1 MQKRNGETI
10 AVKTKYPFL
19 TFLLVMS
26 LILSACASSAAAK
39 QERLVVYSGRSESL
53 VGPIIEQFTAASDIQ
68 VDVRWGSTSELA
80 ATLLEEGRNSPADVF
95 YAQDPGGMGAVYD
108 LLALLPDNI
117 ADSVD
122 PSFKDENGRWVGV
135 SGRARVIVYNTDLFD
150 PADLPA
156 DIRGYTDPEW
166 KGRIGW
172 APTNASF
179 QTMVTAMRQTWGEEE
194 TRQWL
199 EGIIANQPIEYDKNT
214 SLVSGVA
221 AGEVDIGFTNH
232 YYLYRFLREEGEG
245 FKARNYYLMDGGPG
259 SLVMVS
265 GAGVLNTSKNKDA
278 AAKFIEF
285 LLSPVAQ
292 QYFASQTSEYPV
304 VEGVLAPP
312 DLPAISDLNGTRISL
327 AALADM
333 KGTVDLL
340 RRVGALP

>member
-1 MQKRNGETI
+1 
-10 AVKTKYPFL
+10 VKLKYPL
-19 TFLLVMS
+19 LACSLVMS
-26 LILSACASSAAAK
+26 LFLSACASTAAAK
-39 QERLVVYSGRSESL
+39 PERLVVYSGRSESL
-53 VGPIIEQFTAASDIQ
+53 VGPMIEQFTAASGIQ
-68 VDVRWGSTSELA
+68 VDVRWGSTAELA

-95 YAQDPGGMGAVYD
+95 YAQEPGGMGAVYE
-108 LLALLPDNI
+108 LLSPLPAGFAEN
-117 ADSVD
+117 VD
-122 PSFKDENGRWVGV
+122 PSFKDDNGRWVGV
-135 SGRARVIVYNTDLFD
+135 SGRARVIVYNTDKFS
-150 PADLPA
+150 PADLPE
-156 DIRGYTDPEW
+156 DIWAFTGPEW

-179 QTMVTAMRQTWGEEE
+179 QTMVTAMRHTWGDEE

-199 EGIIANQPIEYDKNT
+199 AGILANEPIDYDKNT
-214 SLVSGVA
+214 SLVSSVA

-232 YYLYRFLREEGEG
+232 YYLYRFLREEGES

-265 GAGVLNTSKNKDA
+265 GAGVLNTSKNKEA
-278 AAKFIEF
+278 GAKFIEF

-312 DLPAISDLNGTRISL
+312 DLPTISDLNGTRISL

-340 RRVGALP
+340 RQVGALP

>member
-1 MQKRNGETI
+1 
-10 AVKTKYPFL
+10 
-19 TFLLVMS
+19 
-26 LILSACASSAAAK
+26 
-39 QERLVVYSGRSESL
+39 VVYSGRSESL
-53 VGPIIEQFTAASDIQ
+53 VGPIIEQFSAASGLK

-108 LLALLPDNI
+108 MLSPLPQSIGEN
-117 ADSVD
+117 VY
-122 PSFKDENGRWVGV
+122 PSFIDDNHRWVGI
-135 SGRARVIVYNTDLFD
+135 SGRARTIVYNTDRFS
-150 PADLPA
+150 PADLPK
-156 DIRGYTDPEW
+156 DIWAFTGPDW

-179 QTMVTAMRQTWGEEE
+179 QTMVTAMRQTWGEEQ

-214 SLVSGVA
+214 SLVSAVA

-232 YYLYRFLREEGEG
+232 YYLYRFLREEGDS

-265 GAGVLNTSKNKDA
+265 GAGVLNTSKNKEA
-278 AAKFIEF
+278 AQKFIEF

-304 VEGVLAPP
+304 IEGVLAAP
-312 DLPAISDLNGTRISL
+312 DLPAVSELNSARISL
-327 AALADM
+327 SALADM

-340 RRVGALP
+340 RQVGALP